1 MSKVRHTG
9 IVVTDIERAIE
20 FYEKYFDFK
29 VVRDLDESGDY
40 IDQFC
45 ALKNVKVRTVKMSS
59 EGDSLIEL
67 LCFYSHPEENME
79 RKINQIGCSHIALT
93 IKDIDKL
100 YRLMKGDGVIFN
112 CEPQTSPD
120 FVARVAFCKDPDG
133 TFIEL
138 VEELK

>member
-1 MSKVRHTG
+1 M
-9 IVVTDIERAIE
+9 E
-20 FYEKYFDFK
+20 
-29 VVRDLDESGDY
+29 ESGEH

-45 ALKNVKVRTVKMSS
+45 ALKDVKVRTVKMSS
-59 EGDSLIEL
+59 EDDSLIEL
-67 LCFYSHPEENME
+67 LYFYSHPEENVE

-93 IKDIDKL
+93 IRGIDEIHS
-100 YRLMKGDGVIFN
+100 LMREEGVHFN

-120 FVARVAFCKDPDG
+120 GAARVAFCKDPDG